1 MRHTPEQKHC
11 SSHHNSD
18 NLFIINN
25 ASRRRFRQYTPFK
38 CKSIYIYVSLT
49 ISFFHLDL
57 SLFLVYTNHNLQI
70 RGTIIFVV
78 RMYLC

>member
-1 MRHTPEQKHC
+1 MQADDVSVNIHLLNE
-11 SSHHNSD
+11 S
-18 NLFIINN
+18 
-25 ASRRRFRQYTPFK
+25 QY
-38 CKSIYIYVSLT
+38 IYIYIYIYMSLT